1 MSKSFSS
8 IVRSLLPTGGNA
20 RPSLSSPRPEPQFW
34 HETDQTFLDFY
45 DQSVRQTGS
54 EDQRQP
60 FPHRLYNTLQAFC
73 AVANRDG
80 WIAEC
85 GCFRGL
91 SAHLISSFQRHYHK
105 AFTGEGFQVFD
116 SFAGL
121 SDPTDEDMLLVE
133 NRLKVGTPACKAGA
147 YAATLEH
154 VRNSLKPFPKIEFHP
169 GWLPESLKPELGK
182 AYKFVHLDLDIY
194 VPIKGALEFFY
205 PRLVPGGI
213 LVLDDYGFIRWPGA
227 RKATDEF
234 CASRGIRP
242 IVLSTGN
249 AMLVKAP
256 ES

>member
-1 MSKSFSS
+1 MSKSLFS
-8 IVRSLLPTGGNA
+8 IIRSLAPSPSAPQAEPT
-20 RPSLSSPRPEPQFW
+20 FW
-34 HETDQTFLDFY
+34 HEKDRTFLDFY

-73 AVANRDG
+73 SVAERDG

-91 SAHLISSFQRHYHK
+91 SAHLISSHQRHFK
-105 AFTGEGFQVFD
+105 KDFDGEGFQLFD

-121 SDPTDEDMLLVE
+121 SAPTAEDM
-133 NRLKVGTPACKAGA
+133 VGLEEGLQGGTRSCKAGA
-147 YAATLEH
+147 FAASLDH
-154 VRNSLKPFPKIEFHP
+154 VRRSLQEFPKIEFHP
-169 GWLPESLKPELGK
+169 GWLPESLNPGLGK
-182 AYKFVHLDLDIY
+182 AYKFVHIDLDIY

-234 CASRGIRP
+234 CAARGLRP

-249 AMLVKAP
+249 AILLKAP
-256 ES
+256 